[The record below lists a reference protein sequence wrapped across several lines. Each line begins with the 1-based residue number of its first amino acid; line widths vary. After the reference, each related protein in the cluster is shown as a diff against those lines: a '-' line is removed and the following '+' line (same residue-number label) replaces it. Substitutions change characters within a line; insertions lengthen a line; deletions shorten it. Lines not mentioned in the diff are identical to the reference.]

1 MLRIWDWSEIFWV
14 KVKGG
19 VMILGF
25 CFPLCQGRLPFWRRT
40 ILRKSLGGPWMTM
53 LPDSSK
59 VPVAKVVFVGAGS
72 SLQLLATATINLTE
86 GD

>member
-1 MLRIWDWSEIFWV
+1 VLRIWNWSEISWV
-14 KVKGG
+14 KAKGG

-25 CFPLCQGRLPFWRRT
+25 CFPLCQGRLPSWRR
-40 ILRKSLGGPWMTM
+40 ILRKNLGGPWMTM

-72 SLQLLATATINLTE
+72 SLQLLTTARINLTE